1 MSSYGI
7 FADFYDAL
15 TLNVD
20 YKARAEYIVNTLK
33 ASDHDMGLTL
43 DLACGTGKL
52 TVELAKMGVD
62 VYGADASADML
73 SFAREN
79 AAENNLDILF
89 LCQKM
94 QELDL
99 YGTVDTCV
107 CTLDSINH
115 ITDINDVK
123 KTFERVFLFMNEGG
137 YFLFDVNTVY
147 KHKNI
152 LGNNTFVYDL
162 DEVYCVWENSLKE
175 NNKVEIDINFF
186 VPKGDLYERYEEC
199 FSERAYTDNEIT
211 SMLEDAGFEVVKRLG
226 DMSADVP
233 KENEQRVIYIAKKK
247 GG

>member
-1 MSSYGI
+1 MDSYGI

-20 YKARAEYIVNTLK
+20 YKARAEYIIKTLK
-33 ASDHDMGLTL
+33 SIGHNMGLTL

-52 TVELAKMGVD
+52 TVELKKSGVD

-175 NNKVEIDINFF
+175 NNVVDIEINFF
-186 VPKGDLYERYEEC
+186 VPEGNLYERFEES
-199 FSERAYTDNEIT
+199 FSERAYTDSEIT
-211 SMLEDAGFEVVKRLG
+211 TMLENSGFKVVKRLG
-226 DMSADVP
+226 DMSDEAP
-233 KENEQRVIYIAKKK
+233 KENEQRVIYIAEKI
-247 GG
+247 

>member
-1 MSSYGI
+1 MDSYGI

-20 YKARAEYIVNTLK
+20 YKARADYIINTLK
-33 ASDHDMGLTL
+33 ALGHDMGLTL

-52 TVELAKMGVD
+52 TVELKKSGVD

-79 AAENNLDILF
+79 AAAENLDILF

-99 YGTVDTCV
+99 YGTVDTCI

-115 ITDINDVK
+115 LENPDDVK
-123 KTFERVFLFMNEGG
+123 EAFKRVSLFMNKGG

-147 KHKNI
+147 KHREI

-175 NNKVEIDINFF
+175 NNEVEIDINFF
-186 VPKGDLYERYEEC
+186 VPNGGLYERYEEC
-199 FSERAYTDNEIT
+199 FSERAYTDAELS
-211 SMLEDAGFEVVKRLG
+211 SMLNECGFEVVKKLG
-226 DMSADVP
+226 DMSNEAP
-233 KENEQRVIYIAKKK
+233 KENEQRVIYIAEKI
-247 GG
+247 